1 MKLSVQKLINYNN
14 LGISKLLKQ
23 DQIMMKDNDVKDI
36 EKRIM
41 QAHGKDV
48 IKILR
53 MNTKFLRMT

>member
-1 MKLSVQKLINYNN
+1 MKA
-14 LGISKLLKQ
+14 
-23 DQIMMKDNDVKDI
+23 DVRDI

-41 QAHGKDV
+41 SEHGKDV